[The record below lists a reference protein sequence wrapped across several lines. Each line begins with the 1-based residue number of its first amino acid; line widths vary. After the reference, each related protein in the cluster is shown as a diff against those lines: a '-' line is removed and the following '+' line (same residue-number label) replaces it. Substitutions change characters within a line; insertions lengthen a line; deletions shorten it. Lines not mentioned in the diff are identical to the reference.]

1 MCGISATGKILGFKQ
16 RNIASFK
23 IEGLFVKRCLA
34 LNSSILFLDPN
45 ILWNYSPQSGVFKL
59 LGTCK

>member
-1 MCGISATGKILGFKQ
+1 MVEFQLQEKSWDLNKEILPSLKLKSLFGKTLPC
-16 RNIASFK
+16 SY
-23 IEGLFVKRCLA
+23 
-34 LNSSILFLDPN
+34 SSILFLDSN